1 MPDAAR
7 TLRPRPGLP
16 SSRAVVGGLLV
27 ALAAVGTWWAA
38 AGAGASDGAR
48 YVVAARPLGPGE
60 PIGADDVRLATLDL
74 PPSLRS
80 AARTELADVVGS
92 VALGPVE
99 AGELLQAGALAPGV
113 GHPTAREVSFAVETD
128 WAVAGSLRVG
138 DRIDVLATAEGTAEP
153 TSTRVL
159 TDATI
164 RRLTS
169 SGGDGLGESR
179 TQTITVA
186 VESAD
191 DAARL
196 VTAARAAT
204 ITVVRVTGGGG

>member
-1 MPDAAR
+1 M
-7 TLRPRPGLP
+7 
-16 SSRAVVGGLLV
+16 VGGLLV

-48 YVVAARPLGPGE
+48 YVVAAHPLGPGE
-60 PIGADDVRLATLDL
+60 PIGPDDVRLATLDL
-74 PPSLRS
+74 PPALQG
-80 AARTELADVVGS
+80 AARTELADVVGD

-99 AGELLQAGALAPGV
+99 AGELLQAGALAPAV
-113 GHPTAREVSFAVETD
+113 GSPTAREVSFAVETD
-128 WAVAGSLRVG
+128 WAVAGALRVG
-138 DRIDVLATAEGTAEP
+138 DRIDVLATTEGAAEP
-153 TSTRVL
+153 TSTTVL

-186 VESAD
+186 VGSAD
-191 DAARL
+191 EAAGL

-204 ITVVRVTGGGG
+204 ITVVRVTGGGR